1 VKTLQP
7 RYAHAGGNLCEPPA
21 YDSFLAHLFD
31 FASAAAAAEAG
42 GHVQAIAE
50 ASSYNCI
57 GSSSSSAGGFNLSNT
72 KYVAIGLAAVAKAT
86 TEAQN

>member
-42 GHVQAIAE
+42 GHVQAIAG
-50 ASSYNCI
+50 ASSSSGS
-57 GSSSSSAGGFNLSNT
+57 GSSSSSSSSSRWFQPQQHKVCGNRFGHSRQSN
-72 KYVAIGLAAVAKAT
+72 
-86 TEAQN
+86 N